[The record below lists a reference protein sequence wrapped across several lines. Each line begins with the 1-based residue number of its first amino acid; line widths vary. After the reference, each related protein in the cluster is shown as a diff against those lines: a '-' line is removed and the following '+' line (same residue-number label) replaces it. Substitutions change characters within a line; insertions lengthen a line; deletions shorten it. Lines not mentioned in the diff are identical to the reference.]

1 MLLLDTH
8 LHFHT
13 LFDVKTFFNA
23 LQNNFNI
30 IAAKKCLTNFQC
42 AVCFTESSGANFFS
56 KLYTNIG
63 SKNFIEG
70 YSLVPCRDENTL
82 VISNDKGFSVFLIA
96 GRQIVTRENLE
107 VLAIGMI
114 EEFEDGVEIN
124 EVIQSVIS
132 KGLIPILPW
141 GFGKWTGERRR
152 VIEDIVARNEFQPL
166 FLGDNGNRPS
176 FMKLP
181 SIFNKGQVKN
191 LHNLQGSDPL
201 PFKKEVK
208 KPGSFGVFLE
218 TTLDEDRPF
227 TTLKKDLVE
236 NKVKIET
243 YGELESP
250 LRFLRNQVAM
260 QLVKRLRR

>member
-13 LFDVKTFFNA
+13 LFDVKTFFDA
-23 LQNNFNI
+23 LNNNFSA
-30 IAAKKCLTNFQC
+30 IAEKKGLTNFQC
-42 AVCFTESSGANFFS
+42 AACFTESSGANFFS
-56 KLYTNIG
+56 KLYDNLG
-63 SKNFIEG
+63 SKSFIDG
-70 YSLVPCRDENTL
+70 YSLIPCKDENAL
-82 VISNDKGFSVFLIA
+82 ILRNDKGFSVFLIA

-107 VLAIGMI
+107 VLAIGMV

-124 EVIQSVIS
+124 DVIQAVIT

-141 GFGKWTGERRR
+141 GFGKWTGERKK
-152 VIEDIVARNEFQPL
+152 VIKNIVARNEFKPL
-166 FLGDNGNRPS
+166 FLGDNGNRPN

-181 SIFNKGQVKN
+181 SIMDKGKAKN

-201 PFKKEVK
+201 PFKVEEK
-208 KPGSFGVFLE
+208 KPGSFGALME

-227 TTLKKDLVE
+227 TALKMDLIE
-236 NKVKIET
+236 NEVKIET
-243 YGELESP
+243 YGELES
-250 LRFLRNQVAM
+250 LFRFLKNQVAM